1 MQYITYLHIPIIYIR
16 SCMRTIIID
25 KNVHE
30 MLPSEIFVNVGHLN
44 ISNEKLSTI
53 FIFFHSF
60 AGLKSYGKI
69 VYVFSVLPIFGM
81 TLLCAKLL
89 GFLPNTSKSH
99 NFFPET
105 DWSEFF
111 LNSKVMYGNS
121 RIMLIVKVGF
131 LSVKVSI
138 IPLTSSPLY

>member
-1 MQYITYLHIPIIYIR
+1 
-16 SCMRTIIID
+16 MRNWFERNLE
-25 KNVHE
+25 KHFSSHFRV
-30 MLPSEIFVNVGHLN
+30 FV
-44 ISNEKLSTI
+44 
-53 FIFFHSF
+53 

-111 LNSKVMYGNS
+111 LNSKVIFNS
-121 RIMLIVKVGF
+121 
-131 LSVKVSI
+131 
-138 IPLTSSPLY
+138 